1 MSYSR
6 GVSVR
11 IQESASLL
19 PRNLAVLQG
28 LKEGGLAYGV
38 IGRRRATVTRVST
51 ATTETE
57 TVGLLESESDISSR
71 PLTNVSTPEH
81 SSTLV
86 CTN

>member
-19 PRNLAVLQG
+19 PRNLAVLQT

-38 IGRRRATVTRVST
+38 IGKNRATVTLVST
-51 ATTETE
+51 TTETE
-57 TVGLLESESDISSR
+57 TVGLLESENDVSSR
-71 PLTNVSTPEH
+71 PLTNV
-81 SSTLV
+81 
-86 CTN
+86 

>member
-6 GVSVR
+6 GVSAR

-38 IGRRRATVTRVST
+38 IGKRCATVTRVST
-51 ATTETE
+51 TTTETE
-57 TVGLLESESDISSR
+57 TVELLGSENDISPR
-71 PLTNVSTPEH
+71 PLTNVGHTTK

-86 CTN
+86 RTN

>member
-19 PRNLAVLQG
+19 PRNLAVLQT

-38 IGRRRATVTRVST
+38 IGKNRATVTLVST
-51 ATTETE
+51 TATEIE
-57 TVGLLESESDISSR
+57 TVGLLESENDVSSR
-71 PLTNVSTPEH
+71 PLTNV
-81 SSTLV
+81 
-86 CTN
+86 